1 MGIPVFESENSVQ
14 FTFVSSVAPDSAPL
28 FSVTGRTGTVVAS
41 FTSATSNSTSFY
53 ALYTMPTLVSRDGQD
68 FQVAKWT
75 AVKTVNN
82 SAYNFVRRIR
92 FKVKQTSVP

>member
-1 MGIPVFESENSVQ
+1 MGIPVFESLNSVQ

-53 ALYTMPTLVSRDGQD
+53 ALYTMPDDVQT

-75 AVKTVNN
+75 AVKTVSG

-92 FKVKQTSVP
+92 FKVEQTEAE

>member
-1 MGIPVFESENSVQ
+1 MGIPVFENSNSVQ

-28 FSVTGRTGTVVAS
+28 FSVTGRTGSVVAS

-53 ALYTMPTLVSRDGQD
+53 ALYTMPDALEDY
-68 FQVAKWT
+68 QVAKWT
-75 AVKTVNN
+75 AVKTVNG

-92 FKVKQTSVP
+92 FKIEQTSVP